1 MTDEAGPTLWRI
13 RDYRVWFVGDTFT
26 QIGVFI
32 GTFAFTLLAFGVSKD
47 TAVAG
52 LVGSVNALAH
62 ALSILPGG
70 HLMDRID
77 RRMIMIFSGIAA
89 FVVYGALALSILLGM
104 LGVPLLFV
112 FAAVSGVIGGLFA
125 NVTDVI
131 LPRVVGGRL
140 LPDASA
146 TNEARDAAI
155 QLGASP
161 VSGLLFGVHPSL
173 PFLLGAV
180 ARLGEAGAGIA
191 IRTDL
196 RPRADEHEEE
206 SARAAA
212 GWRWLRK
219 WPQPRFLI
227 LLVVCVNFA
236 LATCGTAIVLSQQQI
251 MTAPWKIGLIQTFQG
266 VGILLGALI
275 LMRISRSL
283 NGGAIIRLSICVV
296 GAAFFCA
303 IFTQDVWL
311 IAGLGLIASLPLIPL
326 NAMQGAYLALL
337 IPDSLRGRVL
347 SIQSLIAAIA
357 ASIAPAVAGLLLKQ
371 VGYGLTIAI
380 PVGLLGIVLLV
391 AVVSPSLSRMPK
403 KDDLDQVEPLPL

>member
-1 MTDEAGPTLWRI
+1 MSDEVRPSLWRV
-13 RDYRVWFVGDTFT
+13 RDYRVWFIGDTFT

-32 GTFAFTLLAFGVSKD
+32 GTFAFTLLAFDVSKD

-62 ALSILPGG
+62 ALSVLPGG
-70 HLMDRID
+70 YLMDRVD
-77 RRMIMIFSGIAA
+77 RRIIMIASGVAA
-89 FVVYGALALSILLGM
+89 FVVYGALALSILLG
-104 LGVPLLFV
+104 LLDVPLLFV

-131 LPRVVGGRL
+131 LPRIVSGPL

-146 TNEARDAAI
+146 ANQARDAAI
-155 QLGASP
+155 QLGSSP

-173 PFLLGAV
+173 PFLLGAA

-196 RPRADEHEEE
+196 RPRADETEEDSTRA
-206 SARAAA
+206 SA
-212 GWRWLRK
+212 GFTWLRR

-227 LLVVCVNFA
+227 LLVVCVNFS

-251 MTAPWKIGLIQTFQG
+251 MTEPWKIGLIQTFQG
-266 VGILLGALI
+266 VGILLGAVI

-283 NGGAIIRLSICVV
+283 SGGTIIRLSICVV
-296 GAAFFCA
+296 GVAFFSA
-303 IFTQDVWL
+303 IFTQHVWV
-311 IAGLGLIASLPLIPL
+311 IAGLALIASLPLIPL

-371 VGYGLTIAI
+371 VGYELTIAI
-380 PVGLLGIVLLV
+380 PVGLLAIVLLI
-391 AVVSPSLSRMPK
+391 AFVSPSLSGIPK